1 MQRTHN
7 GGIVLL
13 HAVSKT
19 NTEILDEVLTEWKSK
34 GFEFKTLN
42 DLPSHQ
48 Q

>member
-1 MQRTHN
+1 MERTHN

-19 NTEILDEVLTEWKSK
+19 NTEIMDSILKEWKSK

-42 DLPSHQ
+42 ELP
-48 Q
+48 